1 MAPAR
6 IELTTNGLGNRCS
19 IQLSYGATEEEF
31 KTESINCFPRAGV
44 IFIVSSEIVADIVAV
59 WLEKYSDRRSAATFR
74 SATAQG
80 CGNWVAYTSPRAA
93 YRRR

>member
-31 KTESINCFPRAGV
+31 NTESCTCVPRADV
-44 IFIVSSEIVADIVAV
+44 LFIVSSEIVADIVAV
-59 WLEKYSDRRSAATFR
+59 WLEKYSDRRSSGGA
-74 SATAQG
+74 
-80 CGNWVAYTSPRAA
+80 VL
-93 YRRR
+93 YRFPCHGVLLWLC